1 MGQLE
6 ETTRALLARC
16 TVRISTPSGSAT
28 GFWVGPKTILTCSHV
43 VTNSGGVLEG
53 NISIRCHGAES
64 PTYAASAQIAK
75 KSGLDLALLTVT
87 DFPADHPC
95 TFLHNLSST
104 GTDMTSYGYPSG
116 RPDGDQATYRME
128 GSGFVDG
135 HSLLKLK
142 QGQIDFGA
150 SGSPVLDDR
159 YRSVCAVV
167 TLSRNV
173 NTDLGG
179 YATQIDFAFDEWPEL
194 SQIQAE
200 AVAFNRIWHDLLPL
214 AKIYQFQEQE
224 QRRVFR
230 DELDQHTSVGPHPV
244 SERFQA
250 FITSTPWHVSIEMN
264 CKDLIRAITEV
275 RASIPDF
282 PPIDEPDYS
291 ANYDRI
297 LGSLSRTI
305 GGPLG
310 QRIETAIR
318 DLERQRTRLMQ
329 SNSGSEE
336 SSSSSAGEH
345 QINDR
350 LKPLRKTK
358 AIFRNLESEAEHPKF
373 EKCLL
378 ILGEVGSGKTHFVSS
393 LLASESTGQEPE
405 RAIVVIIRPRQ
416 LSNTTILDYLLR
428 AVRERTGVE
437 WENLAEVD
445 RYIQSLPHPS
455 RIIVAI
461 DDLHT
466 ISDMSAFL
474 DDLSR
479 SVSENTQLHSL
490 YWVITIEHKEY
501 IQIASARGFWQEYGY
516 IYDDS
521 DSKPKIGDS
530 TQLGPWIALDELNY
544 QRRTGIEIVQQKTR
558 EEQPAGM
565 AILDKSLLNE
575 SLQRLI
581 STPFIA
587 WILLESRDLMSESIL
602 VNLNFVQFVAKYWD
616 AILPRLS
623 ADQKTQQRLKSCVGL
638 ITSYLVEQGFAP
650 PIEAHLSA
658 FVVAKAEGKSD
669 LAEKSNANQAL
680 ALLERSRIL
689 RSFEDPDPELDV
701 VRRIDLCFDAFWS
714 WKLGQRLRYEFDR
727 AKKGGSLPFIETWL
741 KKRIGDHSSR
751 VGILEFFLLDG
762 TNVTKEIWSGA
773 ATSSKLPPGAVWFAA
788 AKLASSER
796 EKLANTLLCTDLHLR
811 DKHLDL
817 FGLIYFV
824 SSLSGAI
831 PSSLGI
837 AGLLR
842 ILKPHYG
849 TLNEAAL
856 SDYFVFC
863 VERFLPKARD
873 VAAFEEIMLALDG
886 CEVMGVAERV
896 ADLTVGAMDYVQDD
910 LAVSIEVLMKYL
922 SRTSESGS
930 RTGPKSEDRTT
941 YQDWLIASFCKAL
954 VKQMETGAFA
964 ALSDRGWYASNSET
978 IRLPIRHKMSKEAN
992 FAFADW
998 FRATFPAPLEDY
1010 IHMLSK
1016 AADSSNISERE
1027 AAFFMIRHTRA
1038 THKIDAVQVYRRFRP
1053 ILEKIASDPHL
1064 NRLVSKHGEF
1074 FRINQ
1079 IGLS

>member
-1 MGQLE
+1 
-6 ETTRALLARC
+6 
-16 TVRISTPSGSAT
+16 
-28 GFWVGPKTILTCSHV
+28 
-43 VTNSGGVLEG
+43 
-53 NISIRCHGAES
+53 
-64 PTYAASAQIAK
+64 
-75 KSGLDLALLTVT
+75 
-87 DFPADHPC
+87 
-95 TFLHNLSST
+95 
-104 GTDMTSYGYPSG
+104 
-116 RPDGDQATYRME
+116 ME

-142 QGQIDFGA
+142 QGHIDFGA

-159 YRSVCAVV
+159 HRSVCAVV

-179 YATQIDFAFDEWPEL
+179 YATQVDFAFDEWPEL

-200 AVAFNRIWHDLLPL
+200 AGTFNRIWHDLLPL
-214 AKIYQFQEQE
+214 PKIYQFQGQE
-224 QRRVFR
+224 QQRMFR
-230 DELDQHTSVGPHPV
+230 DELDQHTSLGPHPI
-244 SERFQA
+244 SERFQT
-250 FITSTPWHVSIEMN
+250 FITSTPWHFRIESN
-264 CKDLIRAITEV
+264 CKALIRTITEV

-282 PPIDEPDYS
+282 PQIDEPDYS
-291 ANYDRI
+291 ANYDQI

-318 DLERQRTRLMQ
+318 DLEAQRTRLMLAK
-329 SNSGSEE
+329 SGSEAN
-336 SSSSSAGEH
+336 SSTSGVEY

-350 LKPLRKTK
+350 LKQLRNTK
-358 AIFRNLESEAEHPKF
+358 AIFRDIEAETEHPTFK
-373 EKCLL
+373 KCLL

-393 LLASESTGQEPE
+393 LLASESPSQESE
-405 RAIVVIIRPRQ
+405 RAVVVIIRPRQ
-416 LSNTTILDYLLR
+416 LNNSGILDYLLR

-437 WENLAEVD
+437 WENLAEFD
-445 RYIQSLPHPS
+445 RYIQSLSHPS

-474 DDLSR
+474 DELKR

-501 IQIASARGFWQEYGY
+501 IQIARARGFWQEYGY

-521 DSKPKIGDS
+521 NSQPQIGDP

-544 QRRTGIEIVQQKTR
+544 QRRTGIEILRQKTR
-558 EEQPAGM
+558 QEQPAGM
-565 AILDKSLLNE
+565 AILEKSLLNE
-575 SLQRLI
+575 SLQHLI

-587 WILLESRDLMSESIL
+587 WILLECRDLLSESIL
-602 VNLNFVQFVAKYWD
+602 VNLNYVQFVSKYWD

-638 ITSYLVEQGFAP
+638 ITSYLVERGSAP
-650 PIEAHLSA
+650 PMEAQLSA

-689 RSFEDPDPELDV
+689 RSFDDRDPELDV
-701 VRRIDLCFDAFWS
+701 VRRIDLCFDVFWN

-727 AKKGGSLPFIETWL
+727 AKKGGSLSFIETWF
-741 KKRIGDHSSR
+741 KKKIGKHSSG

-762 TNVTKEIWSGA
+762 TNVTEEIWSGA

-788 AKLASSER
+788 AKLTSAER
-796 EKLANTLLCTDLHLR
+796 GRLANTLLRTDLHLR

-817 FGLIYFV
+817 FGFIYFV

-837 AGLLR
+837 PGLLR

-856 SDYFVFC
+856 SDYFVFT
-863 VERFLPKARD
+863 VERFLPKASD

-896 ADLTVGAMDYVQDD
+896 AELTVGAMHYVQED
-910 LAVSIEVLMKYL
+910 LVVSIEVLMKYL
-922 SRTSESGS
+922 SRTSDLGS
-930 RTGPKSEDRTT
+930 RTGPQSEDRTT

-954 VKQMETGAFA
+954 VNQMETGAFA
-964 ALSDRGWYASNSET
+964 ALSDRGWYASNSGT
-978 IRLPIRHKMSKEAN
+978 IRLPILFKMRKEAN

-1010 IHMLSK
+1010 IGMVSK

-1038 THKIDAVQVYRRFRP
+1038 THKIDAIQVDRKFRP

-1064 NRLVSKHGEF
+1064 IRLVSKHGKF

-1079 IGLS
+1079 IGFS